1 MSFDNHLSMILGFFL
16 RDNPSIVST
25 STRSPKYRI
34 DFYSMYILCVLMNCN
49 RDNSPTC
56 TPYICTRV
64 MYPHIF
70 VPKRDHLAL
79 TMLNVSPT
87 WEYQSPPRLLSIGAT
102 LLSVQRC
109 MCFGLTSLLIHPF
122 IYIRARGWNTLCQTT
137 NTNDEATLLTMLHA
151 SPTWG
156 YQSPL
161 VTLYRFNAACSTTH
175 LPFGARRSPHYP
187 SPQPAPPPRPHP

>member
-1 MSFDNHLSMILGFFL
+1 
-16 RDNPSIVST
+16 
-25 STRSPKYRI
+25 
-34 DFYSMYILCVLMNCN
+34 MNCN

-151 SPTWG
+151 SPT
-156 YQSPL
+156 
-161 VTLYRFNAACSTTH
+161 VTLYRCDTLSTAP
-175 LPFGARRSPHYP
+175 LPIYP
-187 SPQPAPPPRPHP
+187 SVRDALRTTLPRSLPRPPAPTLDARASTRPCRSLACCARSS